1 MIFETGGP
9 IVRRTSP
16 TMPRCSQPAVPTLTV
31 EKLLHEVGEDHPS
44 SPVEVHAVDMESP
57 AIRLRD
63 FIAAASQHIEAKGV
77 AIDR

>member
-1 MIFETGGP
+1 
-9 IVRRTSP
+9 
-16 TMPRCSQPAVPTLTV
+16 
-31 EKLLHEVGEDHPS
+31 
-44 SPVEVHAVDMESP
+44 VHAVDMESP